1 MKHLNRKKTVL
12 LLAMVVLILAGAV
25 GGTLAY
31 IVTSSGPVQNTFTPA
46 HVTCAVEESD
56 FVDGT
61 STIKNNVTIRNTG
74 NTSAYIRAAVVAN
87 WCDASSKILAPQPV
101 TLERPILGD
110 GWSRNTT
117 DGYYY
122 YSSSVPAGGSTG
134 ALITG
139 SGYTPRDRPAG
150 VPADAHLEM
159 TIVCQA
165 VQAEGLGSGVTDAQ
179 SAFQYVAKHN
189 PGTGN

>member
-46 HVTCAVEESD
+46 HVTCAVVED
-56 FVDGT
+56 FDKQT
-61 STIKNNVTIRNTG
+61 KENVTIRNTG
-74 NTSAYIRAAVVAN
+74 NTSAYIRAAVVGN
-87 WCDASSKILAPQPV
+87 WVKDGKIVAPWADDIIYSQS
-101 TLERPILGD
+101 
-110 GWSRNTT
+110 GWVQGN

-122 YSSSVPAGGSTG
+122 YQREVAAGQVTSNLFDSYKPDPAPVDG
-134 ALITG
+134 
-139 SGYTPRDRPAG
+139 
-150 VPADAHLEM
+150 AHLEM

-179 SAFQYVAKHN
+179 SAFRYVAEHK
-189 PGTGN
+189 PGTSN

>member
-46 HVTCAVEESD
+46 HVTCKVEED
-56 FVDGT
+56 FDGQT
-61 STIKNNVTIRNTG
+61 KKNVTIKNTG
-74 NTSAYIRAAVVAN
+74 TTSAYIRAAVVAN
-87 WCDASSKILAPQPV
+87 WCDTSSKILAPQPV
-101 TLERPILGD
+101 TLENSILGS

-165 VQAEGLGSGVTDAQ
+165 VQAEGLGSGVTNAQ
-179 SAFQYVAKHN
+179 SAFKYVAEHN

>member
-12 LLAMVVLILAGAV
+12 LLATVVLILAGAV

-46 HVTCAVEESD
+46 HVTCAVEED
-56 FVDGT
+56 F
-61 STIKNNVTIRNTG
+61 SNNIKNNVKIRNTG

-87 WCDASSKILAPQPV
+87 WCDEDGNILAPQPV
-101 TLERPILGD
+101 TLGGSILGSN
-110 GWSRNTT
+110 WSLKS

-122 YSSSVPAGGSTG
+122 YSSSVSAGDSTG

-139 SGYTPRDRPAG
+139 SGYTPPDRPVG

-165 VQAEGLGSGVTDAQ
+165 IQSEGGAVTVDGNGWTIVNPAQ
-179 SAFQYVAKHN
+179 TAA
-189 PGTGN
+189 TGD

>member
-46 HVTCAVEESD
+46 HVTCKVVEPGFE
-56 FVDGT
+56 DGT
-61 STIKNNVTIRNTG
+61 STTKKNVTIQNTG
-74 NTSAYIRAAVVAN
+74 NTSAYIRAAVVGN
-87 WCDASSKILAPQPV
+87 WVKDGKIVAPWVDNINYSQS
-101 TLERPILGD
+101 
-110 GWSRNTT
+110 GWVKGS

-122 YSSSVPAGGSTG
+122 YKDAVAVGQKTRNLFDSYEPGS
-134 ALITG
+134 A
-139 SGYTPRDRPAG
+139 P
-150 VPADAHLEM
+150 VADAHLEM

-165 VQAEGLGSGVTDAQ
+165 IQSEGGAVTVGSNGGWTIV
-179 SAFQYVAKHN
+179 N
-189 PGTGN
+189 PAPTAATGN

>member
-1 MKHLNRKKTVL
+1 MKHLNRKTTVL

-46 HVTCAVEESD
+46 HVTCAVEEDFSD
-56 FVDGT
+56 N
-61 STIKNNVTIRNTG
+61 TIKKDVKIRNTG
-74 NTSAYIRAAVVAN
+74 NTSAYIRAAVVVN

-122 YSSSVPAGGSTG
+122 YNSPVSAGDSTG
-134 ALITG
+134 KLITG
-139 SGYTPRDRPAG
+139 NGYTPDRTDG
-150 VPADAHLEM
+150 VPASAHHLEM

-165 VQAEGLGSGVTDAQ
+165 VQAEGLGSGVTNAQ
-179 SAFQYVAKHN
+179 SAFRYVAEHN

>member
-1 MKHLNRKKTVL
+1 MKNLNRKKTVL

-87 WCDASSKILAPQPV
+87 WCDTSGKILAPQTV
-101 TLERPILGD
+101 DLSGNTGT
-110 GWSRNTT
+110 GWTKV
-117 DGYYY
+117 GEYYY
-122 YSSSVPAGGSTG
+122 YNPAVQAAGYTSALITRYKPQMPESVPAS
-134 ALITG
+134 
-139 SGYTPRDRPAG
+139 
-150 VPADAHLEM
+150 AHLEM

-165 VQAEGLGSGVTDAQ
+165 VQAEGLGSGVTNAQ
-179 SAFQYVAKHN
+179 SAFQYVAEHN
-189 PGTGN
+189 PGPGN

>member
-61 STIKNNVTIRNTG
+61 STTKNNVTIRNTG
-74 NTSAYIRAAVVAN
+74 NTSAYIRAAVVGN
-87 WCDASSKILAPQPV
+87 WVKDGKIVAPWVDNINYSQS
-101 TLERPILGD
+101 
-110 GWSRNTT
+110 GWVKGS

-122 YSSSVPAGGSTG
+122 YKDAVAVGQKTRNLFDSYEPGS
-134 ALITG
+134 A
-139 SGYTPRDRPAG
+139 P
-150 VPADAHLEM
+150 VADAHLEM

-165 VQAEGLGSGVTDAQ
+165 IQSEGGAVTVDGNGWTI
-179 SAFQYVAKHN
+179 VN
-189 PGTGN
+189 PAPTAGTGN

>member
-46 HVTCAVEESD
+46 HVTCAVEED
-56 FVDGT
+56 FDGQT
-61 STIKNNVTIRNTG
+61 KNNVTIKNTG
-74 NTSAYIRAAVVAN
+74 TTSAYIRAAVVGN
-87 WCDASSKILAPQPV
+87 WVDKDGKIIQSGSA
-101 TLERPILGD
+101 ENLGIHCLN
-110 GWSRNTT
+110 GWELKG

-122 YSSSVPAGGSTG
+122 YPTAVEPGKATKVMFTNYTAPTDKPTG
-134 ALITG
+134 A
-139 SGYTPRDRPAG
+139 YRF
-150 VPADAHLEM
+150 EM

-165 VQAEGLGSGVTDAQ
+165 IQSEGGAVTVNNGMW
-179 SAFQYVAKHN
+179 SISK
-189 PGTGN
+189 PGN

>member
-87 WCDASSKILAPQPV
+87 WCDASS
-101 TLERPILGD
+101 
-110 GWSRNTT
+110 
-117 DGYYY
+117 
-122 YSSSVPAGGSTG
+122 
-134 ALITG
+134 
-139 SGYTPRDRPAG
+139 
-150 VPADAHLEM
+150 
-159 TIVCQA
+159 
-165 VQAEGLGSGVTDAQ
+165 
-179 SAFQYVAKHN
+179 
-189 PGTGN
+189 

>member
-46 HVTCAVEESD
+46 HVTCKVEED
-56 FVDGT
+56 FDGQT
-61 STIKNNVTIRNTG
+61 KKNVTIKNTG
-74 NTSAYIRAAVVAN
+74 TTSAYIRAAVVAN
-87 WCDASSKILAPQPV
+87 WCDTSGKILAPQPV
-101 TLERPILGD
+101 DLSGMTGD
-110 GWSRNTT
+110 GWTKV
-117 DGYYY
+117 GEYYY
-122 YSSSVPAGGSTG
+122 YNSAVQAAGYTS
-134 ALITG
+134 ALITN
-139 SGYTPRDRPAG
+139 YTPDRPAG

-165 VQAEGLGSGVTDAQ
+165 VQAEGLGSGVTNAQ
-179 SAFQYVAKHN
+179 SAFQYVAEHN

>member
-46 HVTCAVEESD
+46 HVTCAVEED
-56 FVDGT
+56 FSNNV
-61 STIKNNVTIRNTG
+61 KNNVKIRNTG
-74 NTSAYIRAAVVAN
+74 NTSAYIRAAVVGN
-87 WCDASSKILAPQPV
+87 WVKDGKIVAPWEDNITYNQSDWV
-101 TLERPILGD
+101 EG
-110 GWSRNTT
+110 S

-122 YSSSVPAGGSTG
+122 YKYAVAAGQVTNNLFNSYTPGST
-134 ALITG
+134 
-139 SGYTPRDRPAG
+139 P
-150 VPADAHLEM
+150 VEDAHLEM

-179 SAFQYVAKHN
+179 SAFRYVAANK
-189 PGTGN
+189 PGTSN

>member
-46 HVTCAVEESD
+46 HVTCKVVEEFD
-56 FVDGT
+56 KQT
-61 STIKNNVTIRNTG
+61 KKNVTIQNTG
-74 NTSAYIRAAVVAN
+74 NTSAYIRAAVVGN
-87 WCDASSKILAPQPV
+87 WVKDGKIVAPWVDNINYSQSGLV
-101 TLERPILGD
+101 KG
-110 GWSRNTT
+110 N

-122 YSSSVPAGGSTG
+122 YQSEVTAGQVTSNLFDSYEPGS
-134 ALITG
+134 A
-139 SGYTPRDRPAG
+139 P
-150 VPADAHLEM
+150 VADAHLEM

-165 VQAEGLGSGVTDAQ
+165 VQAEGLGSGVTNAQ
-179 SAFQYVAKHN
+179 SAFQYVAEHN

>member
-122 YSSSVPAGGSTG
+122 YNSPVSAGDSTG
-134 ALITG
+134 KLITG
-139 SGYTPRDRPAG
+139 NGYKPDRPAG

-179 SAFQYVAKHN
+179 SAFRYVAANK
-189 PGTGN
+189 PGTSN

>member
-46 HVTCAVEESD
+46 HVTCAVEEDFSD
-56 FVDGT
+56 N
-61 STIKNNVTIRNTG
+61 TIKKDVKIRNTG
-74 NTSAYIRAAVVAN
+74 NTSAYIRAAIVAN
-87 WCDASSKILAPQPV
+87 WVDKDGKIIQSVSA
-101 TLERPILGD
+101 EHLGIKCLN
-110 GWSRNTT
+110 GWELKG

-122 YSSSVPAGGSTG
+122 YPTAVEPGEATAVKFTNYTAPTDKPTG
-134 ALITG
+134 A
-139 SGYTPRDRPAG
+139 YRF
-150 VPADAHLEM
+150 EM

-165 VQAEGLGSGVTDAQ
+165 IQSEGGAVTFNNGMW
-179 SAFQYVAKHN
+179 SISK
-189 PGTGN
+189 PGN

>member
-46 HVTCAVEESD
+46 HVTCKVVEEFD
-56 FVDGT
+56 KQT
-61 STIKNNVTIRNTG
+61 KKNVTIQNTG
-74 NTSAYIRAAVVAN
+74 NTSAYIRAAVVGN
-87 WCDASSKILAPQPV
+87 WVKDGKIVAPWVDNINYSQS
-101 TLERPILGD
+101 
-110 GWSRNTT
+110 GWVKGN

-122 YSSSVPAGGSTG
+122 YQSEVTAGQVTSNLFDSYEPGS
-134 ALITG
+134 A
-139 SGYTPRDRPAG
+139 P
-150 VPADAHLEM
+150 VADAHLEM

-165 VQAEGLGSGVTDAQ
+165 VQAEGLGSGVTNAQ
-179 SAFQYVAKHN
+179 SAFQYVAEHN